1 MKRALEILNQY
12 FGYKNFRPGQEEI
25 IKNII
30 NGNDVFGV
38 MPTGA
43 GKSLCFQVPAIAME
57 GITIVVSPL
66 ISLMKDQVSSLVHSG
81 IRGAYL
87 NSSLSARQY
96 VKALNNAR
104 NGIYKIIYVA
114 PERLQTESFMDFAVN
129 ANISMVTVDEAH
141 CVSQWGQ
148 DFRPGYLFVADFINS
163 LPKRPVVSAFT
174 ATATS
179 KVREDIINLLR
190 LENPYVYI
198 GGYNRENLYFEVK
211 RPADKMKELFD
222 IIKNMN
228 GKSGIVYCST
238 RKTVEEVCENLFEAG
253 FDATRYHAGLNDDE
267 RKRNQEDFIYDRR
280 NIMVATNAFGMGID
294 KSNVSFVVHYNMP
307 KDIESY
313 YQEAGRAGRDGEK
326 AECFLFYSGHD
337 VVVNQFLIEN
347 SDDNSLLDA
356 QTKNVVIN
364 QAKERLRKMSLYC
377 GTKEC
382 LRDYIL
388 NYFGG
393 EITKGCGN
401 CGNCLKSFDV
411 EDIFLEAKKV
421 IMCVKSTGERYGTQL
436 IIDVLRGAETSK
448 IERLCLK
455 QSSCYGVMK
464 GVKKTRINEIIQFM
478 LLNDYLKISDG
489 DFPILILGDKSE
501 EILKE
506 KTHVYMKKFD
516 DLKENVEF
524 YKRALNISKVKMSS
538 DKEKLFEKLKKIR
551 AKISAREKIPAYIV
565 FSNATLEDM
574 CAKMPSN
581 EREFLEVSG
590 VGRKKME
597 SYGEE
602 FIEVI
607 KEFT

>member
-1 MKRALEILNQY
+1 
-12 FGYKNFRPGQEEI
+12 
-25 IKNII
+25 
-30 NGNDVFGV
+30 
-38 MPTGA
+38 
-43 GKSLCFQVPAIAME
+43 
-57 GITIVVSPL
+57 
-66 ISLMKDQVSSLVHSG
+66 
-81 IRGAYL
+81 
-87 NSSLSARQY
+87 
-96 VKALNNAR
+96 
-104 NGIYKIIYVA
+104 
-114 PERLQTESFMDFAVN
+114 
-129 ANISMVTVDEAH
+129 
-141 CVSQWGQ
+141 
-148 DFRPGYLFVADFINS
+148 
-163 LPKRPVVSAFT
+163 
-174 ATATS
+174 
-179 KVREDIINLLR
+179 
-190 LENPYVYI
+190 
-198 GGYNRENLYFEVK
+198 
-211 RPADKMKELFD
+211 
-222 IIKNMN
+222 
-228 GKSGIVYCST
+228 
-238 RKTVEEVCENLFEAG
+238 
-253 FDATRYHAGLNDDE
+253 
-267 RKRNQEDFIYDRR
+267 
-280 NIMVATNAFGMGID
+280 
-294 KSNVSFVVHYNMP
+294 
-307 KDIESY
+307 
-313 YQEAGRAGRDGEK
+313 
-326 AECFLFYSGHD
+326 
-337 VVVNQFLIEN
+337 
-347 SDDNSLLDA
+347 
-356 QTKNVVIN
+356 
-364 QAKERLRKMSLYC
+364 
-377 GTKEC
+377 
-382 LRDYIL
+382 L

-455 QSSCYGVMK
+455 QNSCYGVMK

-478 LLNDYLKISDG
+478 LLNDYLKISNG

-574 CAKMPSN
+574 CVKMPSN